1 MHRGAV
7 SADHSNMGTARRAW
21 VGALVALTGVSLL
34 PAVTEPALA
43 AGPVAPSPTAPGPTV
58 PGPPVPP
65 PYVPDLGPP
74 PPTFPYDEDSGRQL
88 VLDQRDAAA
97 LVLQSHAD
105 LAAAEARLPG
115 LFVTRRRLAVRV
127 DVARRAHDLAARAV
141 TRHERRMRRAS
152 IDIYVEAT
160 PTIES
165 VESIGALVDADSVI
179 ELSRAEELRAAQKE
193 AVASRTAAVER
204 DAADAESHVIATGR
218 ALGRHDDAILA
229 ATQAVVDARAVL
241 AAAEARV
248 QELEAEESRWL
259 IAAARTA
266 ASPIMGPSAL
276 DVDDLV
282 RKALDSNP
290 NPALTVSIHELA
302 RLFLEEGAAEGV
314 RGDVAFS
321 QSILETGAF
330 SNPSCCSIVVWT
342 DNNFAGIG
350 ACDSCEHGRVF
361 RTAREGVRA
370 QIQALRTYADP
381 TVDSP
386 DDYASPMVLPKQLQ
400 WIRAGKTKIWYEL
413 TGKWAT
419 GAGYGLHIFDV
430 YRPMYATRTAPVPA
444 PVVAVDPAIA
454 SAQAARSLASL
465 RFVITRSRLSG

>member
-1 MHRGAV
+1 MATGFAAPNP
-7 SADHSNMGTARRAW
+7 SAT
-21 VGALVALTGVSLL
+21 
-34 PAVTEPALA
+34 
-43 AGPVAPSPTAPGPTV
+43 TAPAPTV
-58 PGPPVPP
+58 PGVPPVPP

-74 PPTFPYDEDSGRQL
+74 PPPCPYDQDSGRQL
-88 VLDQRDAAA
+88 VLDQRAAA
-97 LVLQSHAD
+97 MSVLQAHAE
-105 LAAAEARLPG
+105 LAAAEERLPA

-127 DVARRAHDLAARAV
+127 DVARRGHDLAARADN
-141 TRHERRMRRAS
+141 RHERRMQRAA
-152 IDIYVEAT
+152 IDVYVEAT
-160 PTIES
+160 PAIES

-179 ELSRAEELRAAQKE
+179 DLSRAEELRNAQQE
-193 AVASRTAAVER
+193 AVATRTASVKR
-204 DAADAESHVIATGR
+204 DVDDADVHVRATER
-218 ALGRHDDAILA
+218 ALDRHDDAIRA
-229 ATQAVVDARAVL
+229 AHRAVVDARVQL
-241 AAAEARV
+241 AAAEVRV
-248 QELEAEESRWL
+248 QELEAEETRWL

-276 DVDDLV
+276 DADDLV
-282 RKALDSNP
+282 RKALASNSK
-290 NPALTVSIHELA
+290 PALTVSIHELA
-302 RLFLEEGAAEGV
+302 RLFLEEGEAEGV
-314 RGDVAFS
+314 RGDVAFA

-400 WIRAGKTKIWYEL
+400 WIRAGKTKVWYEL

-430 YRPMYATRTAPVPA
+430 YRPMYAMRTAPDPA
-444 PVVAVDPAIA
+444 PVVAPDPTIE
-454 SAQAARSLASL
+454 SARAARLLAIL
-465 RFVITRSRLSG
+465 RFSMIRSRLSG